1 MTLTFPQFPR
11 LLIWL
16 GGAVLVGI
24 GAATQPLALMTA
36 LFVGLLVTISL
47 ISPIAGITIMLV
59 LSPLRAL
66 MATAGVWP
74 LPLDIG
80 QLTFLAALF
89 AAIIHYVANRRIG
102 HESLSKP
109 VFTAVYI
116 PVIVFI
122 AATGLTVFTAYSKGA
137 WLTEW
142 LKWLS
147 IPVMM
152 FLIDYAGRRGRWLWI
167 CFALVASA
175 VANALVGIFIFLG
188 GSGADHFAINERFF
202 RAFGTFEQP
211 NPFGGFMGLIAPLA
225 LMLALV
231 FVLRAWHQWRRNHAI
246 QRNTLLA
253 MAFYGVASGLIVM
266 ALFMSWSRGA
276 WLGFGVSFLAIL
288 FLIPRKLSYSVGIA
302 SAAIGLILGA
312 WALGL
317 VPASVE
323 QRIVSA
329 TSEYFTLYDVRGVD
343 ITPLN
348 YAVVE
353 RLAHWQAALNMATD
367 SPWLGIG
374 LGNYEIAYEKFRL
387 LNWNHALG
395 HAHNYYLNI
404 LGEAGI
410 IGLLAYVFMWFATLY
425 FAWRVKAHP
434 NITVRFI
441 AIALIAS
448 FVYLAIHSL
457 LDNVYVNNLFLHIG
471 TLLGILL
478 VLYRETSSY
487 TRIAIK

>member
-1 MTLTFPQFPR
+1 MTAALPQS
-11 LLIWL
+11 LKTTLWL
-16 GGAVLVGI
+16 GLATLIGI
-24 GAATQPLALMTA
+24 GAAAQPTVVFVLVVFGLLTVFALMA
-36 LFVGLLVTISL
+36 
-47 ISPIAGITIMLV
+47 PIAAITMMLV

-66 MATAGVWP
+66 MATAHAWP

-80 QLTFLAALF
+80 QLSFLALLF
-89 AAIIHYVANRRIG
+89 AVVIHYVARRSRSPE
-102 HESLSKP
+102 HSYRYDSVL
-109 VFTAVYI
+109 YI
-116 PVIVFI
+116 PILIFIV
-122 AATGLTVFTAYSKGA
+122 ATGLSVFTAYSLGS
-137 WLTEW
+137 WMTEW
-142 LKWLS
+142 MKWLS
-147 IPVMM
+147 IPLMM
-152 FLIDYAGRRGRWLWI
+152 LVVDYTGRHGRWIWI

-175 VANALVGIFIFLG
+175 MANALVGIFIFLG

-211 NPFGGFMGLIAPLA
+211 NPFGGFMGIIAPLA
-225 LMLALV
+225 VMLALAFALKV
-231 FVLRAWHQWRRNHAI
+231 WRQWRAGRSIHSDTFI
-246 QRNTLLA
+246 A
-253 MAFYGVASGLIVM
+253 MLFYSAASGVIVL

-276 WLGFGVSFLAIL
+276 WLGFAVSMLAVV
-288 FLIPRKLSYSVGIA
+288 FLIPRKLSYSISVA
-302 SAAIGLILGA
+302 SAAIILILGA
-312 WALGL
+312 WGLGL

-367 SPWLGIG
+367 SPWLGVG
-374 LGNYEIAYEKFRL
+374 LGNYEIAYNDFRL
-387 LNWNHALG
+387 MNWNHALG

-410 IGLLAYVFMWFATLY
+410 IGLFGYVFMWLMLIF
-425 FAWRVKAHP
+425 FAWRTKAHP
-434 NITVRFI
+434 NPTVRFVAI
-441 AIALIAS
+441 AIIAS
-448 FVYLAIHSL
+448 ILYLAIHGL

-478 VLYRETSSY
+478 VLYRQTSNY
-487 TRIAIK
+487 TRIAIE

>member
-1 MTLTFPQFPR
+1 MAIALPKNLQLTL
-11 LLIWL
+11 WL
-16 GGAVLVGI
+16 GLAALVGI
-24 GAATQPLALMTA
+24 GAVAQPTAILTLIILGLLTAFALM
-36 LFVGLLVTISL
+36 
-47 ISPIAGITIMLV
+47 SPIAAIAIMLV

-66 MATAGVWP
+66 MATANAWP

-80 QLTFLAALF
+80 QLTFLALLF
-89 AAIIHYVANRRIG
+89 AVVVQYVAHRSRS
-102 HESLSKP
+102 HESGYRYDSVVYVPIL
-109 VFTAVYI
+109 VFV
-116 PVIVFI
+116 
-122 AATGLTVFTAYSKGA
+122 AATGLSVFTAYSLGS

-147 IPVMM
+147 IPLMM
-152 FLIDYAGRRGRWLWI
+152 LVVDYTGRHGRWIWI

-211 NPFGGFMGLIAPLA
+211 NPFGGFMGIIAPLA
-225 LMLALV
+225 LMLALAFALKV
-231 FVLRAWHQWRRNHAI
+231 WRQWRINRSIHSD
-246 QRNTLLA
+246 TLIA
-253 MAFYGVASGLIVM
+253 MLFYGASSSVIVL

-276 WLGFGVSFLAIL
+276 WLGFAVSLLAVV
-288 FLIPRKLSYSVGIA
+288 FLIPKKLGYSIGVA
-302 SAAIGLILGA
+302 TAAIVFIIGA
-312 WALGL
+312 WGLGL

-323 QRIVSA
+323 QRVVSA

-367 SPWLGIG
+367 SPWLGVG
-374 LGNYEIAYEKFRL
+374 LGNYEIAYNDFRL

-410 IGLLAYVFMWFATLY
+410 IGLFGYILMWLMLLF
-425 FAWRVKAHP
+425 FAWRTKAHP
-434 NITVRFI
+434 NPTVRFVAI
-441 AIALIAS
+441 AIIAS
-448 FVYLAIHSL
+448 ILYLAIHGL

-478 VLYRETSSY
+478 VLYRETSNY
-487 TRIAIK
+487 TRIAIE

>member
-1 MTLTFPQFPR
+1 MAIALPKNVKLTL
-11 LLIWL
+11 WL
-16 GGAVLVGI
+16 GLAALIGI
-24 GAATQPLALMTA
+24 GAAVQPTA
-36 LFVGLLVTISL
+36 VLTLIILGLLTVFAL
-47 ISPIAGITIMLV
+47 VSPIAAMAIMLV

-66 MATAGVWP
+66 MATANAWP

-80 QLTFLAALF
+80 QLTFLALLLAV
-89 AAIIHYVANRRIG
+89 AIQYVAHRSRSP
-102 HESLSKP
+102 ESGYRYDS
-109 VFTAVYI
+109 VVYI
-116 PVIVFI
+116 PIFIFIV
-122 AATGLTVFTAYSKGA
+122 ATGLSVFTAYSLGS

-147 IPVMM
+147 IPLMM
-152 FLIDYAGRRGRWLWI
+152 LVVDFTGRHGRWIWI

-211 NPFGGFMGLIAPLA
+211 NPFGGFMGIIAPLA
-225 LMLALV
+225 LMLALAFALKV
-231 FVLRAWHQWRRNHAI
+231 WLQWRASRSIHSDTFI
-246 QRNTLLA
+246 A
-253 MAFYGVASGLIVM
+253 MLFYGAASGVIVL

-276 WLGFGVSFLAIL
+276 WLGFAVSMLGVV
-288 FLIPRKLSYSVGIA
+288 FLIPKKLSYSIFVA
-302 SAAIGLILGA
+302 SAAIVLIIGA
-312 WALGL
+312 WGLGL

-323 QRIVSA
+323 QRVVSA

-343 ITPLN
+343 ITSLN

-367 SPWLGIG
+367 SPWLGVG
-374 LGNYEIAYEKFRL
+374 LGNYEIAYNDFRL

-410 IGLLAYVFMWFATLY
+410 IGLFGYLLMWLMLVF
-425 FAWRVKAHP
+425 FAWRTKAHP
-434 NITVRFI
+434 DPTVRFAAI
-441 AIALIAS
+441 AIIAS
-448 FVYLAIHSL
+448 ILYLAIHGL

-478 VLYRETSSY
+478 VLYRQTSNY
-487 TRIAIK
+487 TRIAIE